1 MKKRFL
7 SLLLA
12 LSLSLAIPSFAAGAA
27 GPTPPTWCPAEE
39 YAVFANSQAYK
50 GDTWSKILS
59 LREDAAAGNL
69 APTSSSSTVL
79 YNRQRALKKSNDPG
93 VRFELGLI
101 DVKYALNAAAQG
113 KAVGI
118 SSDFEMAAYYG
129 KGDEPACYLAY
140 LWNARSKLWT
150 HDLTTG
156 LEGALGY
163 YAASVAYLF
172 PYESFTMD
180 QILNWGQANGVSA
193 ERLAYAK
200 SLLFVTLDGDL
211 VHPRSVRISAD
222 AVDTTT
228 AQTRNQRTMV
238 PIRRLAELMGATV
251 DYDASSRQITIR
263 RAADTFVMTLD
274 RTEALRNGEPFQMD
288 VAPYAENNRTYIP
301 IRYIAECFGQSVEW
315 NGGQQ
320 HVVIQEDKSVAGDSN
335 LEAWAL
341 AMGALLNYENNPQEA
356 HLFGGKRR
364 FGANPVGGVVSNR
377 LETTGPDFGRR
388 ILADSWGIT
397 DREALIAAVGTLV
410 QSLDQTYPA
419 WDLFRV
425 SHLAQWGYLAGYV
438 TYYEALELV
447 EPAAQ
452 ALCDQFSAWEAA
464 YENYLEG
471 WCAWSGQDAA
481 DVWQTSRGLLYR
493 EMRTTPDMARLLDDN
508 LFQAGVVP
516 LPG

>member
-39 YAVFANSQAYK
+39 YAVFVNSQAYK

-79 YNRQRALKKSNDPG
+79 YNRQWELKKSNDPG

-113 KAVGI
+113 KTVGI

-156 LEGALGY
+156 LEG
-163 YAASVAYLF
+163 
-172 PYESFTMD
+172 
-180 QILNWGQANGVSA
+180 ANGVSA

-341 AMGALLNYENNPQEA
+341 ARRRTFSAASAALAPTPWGAWYP
-356 HLFGGKRR
+356 
-364 FGANPVGGVVSNR
+364 
-377 LETTGPDFGRR
+377 TGWRPPGP
-388 ILADSWGIT
+388 T
-397 DREALIAAVGTLV
+397 
-410 QSLDQTYPA
+410 
-419 WDLFRV
+419 
-425 SHLAQWGYLAGYV
+425 LAGRFW
-438 TYYEALELV
+438 
-447 EPAAQ
+447 PI
-452 ALCDQFSAWEAA
+452 
-464 YENYLEG
+464 
-471 WCAWSGQDAA
+471 
-481 DVWQTSRGLLYR
+481 
-493 EMRTTPDMARLLDDN
+493 
-508 LFQAGVVP
+508 AGASP
-516 LPG
+516 TGRP